1 MNHQTSST
9 NASQKLECPFATSQ
23 RMVEP
28 ARSSASSKPGPE
40 SIVERFRTHA
50 VASPN
55 ATAVFSGAENL
66 SYSQLDAKS
75 NQLAQWLRACGVR
88 SESVVGLCVSRSAS
102 LVVGALGILK
112 AGGAYLP
119 LDPDLPADRLAF
131 LLGDS
136 GAAALVT
143 EEKLAR
149 KAGIGDRHV
158 VMLDQDAQRLSSMPA
173 SPPEH
178 ASTPEQ
184 LAYVIYTSGSTGTPK
199 GVEVTHANLLNLI
212 EWHRQAFEVTAAD
225 RATQLAGL
233 GFDAAVWEL
242 WPYLTAGA
250 SIHMVP
256 DCVRTVPEQ
265 LRNWL
270 VENKITISFV
280 PTALVEFLLALDWP
294 RETALR
300 ILLTGADAL
309 RRYPSPNVPFQL
321 VNNYGPTECT
331 VVSTSGFV
339 PPASDTDALPPIGWT
354 ITNVRAFVLDENLQR
369 VQNGQPGELF
379 IGGAGVAR
387 GYRHRPDLTAERFI
401 PNPFSNETD
410 SRLYR
415 TGDLV
420 RMLPDG
426 QFAFIGRTDEQVKL
440 AGYRIEPNEIM
451 HALEKHPAI
460 QSGCVILR
468 EDTTDNK
475 RLVAYIV
482 TKPAVDVTESE
493 LRSFLQQKL
502 PSYMIPAVFV
512 VLDMLPLTPNGKV
525 DKAALPLPE
534 SANLLRDTLPVAP
547 RSPIEQRL
555 TEILSKLL
563 GLDQVSVQDNF
574 FLLGGHSLLGTQL
587 IGRVRDAFGVE
598 LSLRTVF
605 DASTIALLAAEIEK
619 LLFAKLDSM
628 SEEEA
633 ERLLATTEEAQLTEN
648 AE

>member
-1 MNHQTSST
+1 
-9 NASQKLECPFATSQ
+9 
-23 RMVEP
+23 
-28 ARSSASSKPGPE
+28 
-40 SIVERFRTHA
+40 VERFRTHA

-88 SESVVGLCVSRSAS
+88 SESVVGLCVSRSAF

-136 GAAALVT
+136 GAAVLVT

-178 ASTPEQ
+178 ASAPEQ

-212 EWHRQAFEVTAAD
+212 EWHQQAFEVTAAD

-309 RRYPSPNVPFQL
+309 RRYPSPNLPFRL

-339 PPASDTDALPPIGWT
+339 PAASDTDALPPIGWT
-354 ITNVRAFVLDENLQR
+354 IANVRAFVLDENLER

-401 PNPFSNETD
+401 PNPFSNETE

-451 HALEKHPAI
+451 HALERHPAI

-468 EDTTDNK
+468 EDTADNK

-482 TKPAVDVTESE
+482 TKPTVEVTESE

-525 DKAALPLPE
+525 DKTALPVPE
-534 SANLLRDTLPVAP
+534 STNLLRDTLPVAP

-587 IGRVRDAFGVE
+587 IGRVRDTFGVE

-605 DASTIALLAAEIEK
+605 DASTIALLAVEIEK

-633 ERLLATTEEAQLTEN
+633 EQLLAATEEAQLTEN

>member
-23 RMVEP
+23 RMNEP
-28 ARSSASSKPGPE
+28 ARSSDSSKPGPE

-88 SESVVGLCVSRSAS
+88 SESVVGLCVSRSAF

-136 GAAALVT
+136 GAAVLVT

-178 ASTPEQ
+178 ASAPEQ

-212 EWHRQAFEVTAAD
+212 EWHQQAFEVTAAD

-309 RRYPSPNVPFQL
+309 RRYPSPNLPFRL

-339 PPASDTDALPPIGWT
+339 PAASDTDALPPIGWT
-354 ITNVRAFVLDENLQR
+354 IANVRAFVLDENLER

-401 PNPFSNETD
+401 PNPFSNETE

-451 HALEKHPAI
+451 HALERHPAI

-468 EDTTDNK
+468 EDTADNK

-482 TKPAVDVTESE
+482 TKPTVEVTESE

-525 DKAALPLPE
+525 DKTALPVPE
-534 SANLLRDTLPVAP
+534 STNLLRDTLPVAP

-587 IGRVRDAFGVE
+587 IGRVRDTFGVE

-605 DASTIALLAAEIEK
+605 DASTIALLAVEIEK

-633 ERLLATTEEAQLTEN
+633 EQLLAATEEAQLTEN

>member
-1 MNHQTSST
+1 
-9 NASQKLECPFATSQ
+9 
-23 RMVEP
+23 
-28 ARSSASSKPGPE
+28 
-40 SIVERFRTHA
+40 VERFRTHA

-88 SESVVGLCVSRSAS
+88 SESVVGLCVSRSAF

-136 GAAALVT
+136 GAAVLVT

-178 ASTPEQ
+178 VSMPEQ

-212 EWHRQAFEVTAAD
+212 EWHQQAFEVTAAD

-309 RRYPSPNVPFQL
+309 RRYPSPNLPFRL

-339 PPASDTDALPPIGWT
+339 PAASDTDALPPIGWT
-354 ITNVRAFVLDENLQR
+354 IANVRAFVLDENLER

-401 PNPFSNETD
+401 PNPFSNETE

-451 HALEKHPAI
+451 HALERHPAI

-468 EDTTDNK
+468 EDTADNK

-482 TKPAVDVTESE
+482 TKPTVEVTESE

-525 DKAALPLPE
+525 DKTALPVPE
-534 SANLLRDTLPVAP
+534 STNLLRDTLPVAP

-587 IGRVRDAFGVE
+587 IGRVRDTFGVE

-605 DASTIALLAAEIEK
+605 DASTIALLAVEIEK

-633 ERLLATTEEAQLTEN
+633 EQLLAATEEAQLTEN

>member
-1 MNHQTSST
+1 MNLRYSFVAPHEPDESDKVLQPSKSS
-9 NASQKLECPFATSQ
+9 L
-23 RMVEP
+23 
-28 ARSSASSKPGPE
+28 G
-40 SIVERFRTHA
+40 SIVESFQVHA
-50 VASPN
+50 VTKPN
-55 ATAVFSGAENL
+55 ELAVACGAEQL
-66 SYSQLDAKS
+66 SYSQLEAKA
-75 NQLAQWLRACGVR
+75 NQLAQWLRAAGV
-88 SESVVGLCVSRSAS
+88 SGETVVGLCVSRSVS

-119 LDPDLPADRLAF
+119 LDPDLPGDRLSF

-136 GAAALVT
+136 GASVLVT
-143 EEKLAR
+143 EKRVAA
-149 KAGIGDRHV
+149 KTGKGTHHV
-158 VMLDQDAQRLSSMPA
+158 VMLDHEAQHLSRMPT
-173 SPPEH
+173 SPSEDSSIP
-178 ASTPEQ
+178 SQ

-212 EWHRQAFEVTAAD
+212 EWHQRAFEVTAAD

-250 SIHMVP
+250 SIHIVP
-256 DCVRTVPEQ
+256 DSIRTVPSQ
-265 LRNWL
+265 LRDWL
-270 VENKITISFV
+270 IENKITISFV
-280 PTALVEFLLALDWP
+280 PTALAEFLLALDWP

-300 ILLTGADAL
+300 ILLTGADVL
-309 RRYPSPNVPFQL
+309 RRYPSPSLPFQL

-331 VVSTSGFV
+331 VVATSGLL
-339 PPASDTDALPPIGWT
+339 PTENNSDTLPPIGRS
-354 ITNVRAFVLDENLQR
+354 IANVQVFVLDQNLAK
-369 VQNGQPGELF
+369 VPTGQPGELF

-387 GYRHRPDLTAERFI
+387 GYRNRPDLTAERFVV
-401 PNPFSNETD
+401 NPFSNGTE

-420 RMLPDG
+420 RELPDG
-426 QFAFIGRTDEQVKL
+426 RFAFIGRTDEQVKL

-451 HALEKHPAI
+451 HALEKIPAI

-468 EDTTDNK
+468 EDTPDSK
-475 RLVAYIV
+475 RLVAYLV
-482 TKPAVDVTESE
+482 TKPGVEVTEAE

-502 PSYMIPAVFV
+502 PSYMIPSVFV
-512 VLDMLPLTPNGKV
+512 LMDMLPLTPNGKV
-525 DKAALPLPE
+525 DKTALPIPE
-534 SANLLRDTLPVAP
+534 SVNILRDTLPLAP
-547 RSPIEQRL
+547 RSPVEQRL

-563 GLDQVSVQDNF
+563 GVDQVGVQDNF

-598 LSLRTVF
+598 LSLRSVF
-605 DASTIALLAAEIEK
+605 DASTIALVAVEIEK

-633 ERLLATTEEAQLTEN
+633 ERLLATIEDDQPQEN
-648 AE
+648 AG